1 MHYTEPGF
9 ICTPFSWERRM
20 STVDENRLILPV
32 HHSYPPARICYNEI
46 TITRRRCAIV
56 DDRVIKIP
64 QEGAARKKRFVLVV
78 DNNQRDA
85 TYLGILLQNL
95 GYNSTVAR
103 SGEEA
108 LEVISIAA
116 PALVITELVL
126 PGMNGSD
133 LFDRITR
140 NPAIPSAPV
149 IIATRISN
157 MESEDRCRRVGCAG
171 YLNKPVQPADLYR
184 AVQQALEPTPRQ
196 NIRITTSLKASIDGQ
211 STSSECVTVLS
222 DAGLFVRT
230 LEPRPNG
237 SKHTVTFLLDKRI
250 IRADAVVLYAYRFE
264 ENPGKEPGMG
274 MKFLNL
280 SPIDQDVIQSYIREH
295 VSPGIAPVDKR

>member
-1 MHYTEPGF
+1 MYTFLMKKTGKTVSGSEPR
-9 ICTPFSWERRM
+9 PWPPAPP
-20 STVDENRLILPV
+20 VILP
-32 HHSYPPARICYNEI
+32 ARYVIIGKICI
-46 TITRRRCAIV
+46 PGKGASDIV
-56 DDRVIKIP
+56 AEQAGRGQP
-64 QEGAARKKRFVLVV
+64 EAAARKKRFVLVV

-95 GYNSTVAR
+95 GYNATVAR

-140 NPAIPSAPV
+140 NPAMPAAPV
-149 IIATRISN
+149 IIATRITDL
-157 MESEDRCRRVGCAG
+157 ESEDRCRRVGCAG
-171 YLNKPVQPADLYR
+171 CLNKPVQAVDLYR

-196 NIRITTSLKASIDGQ
+196 NIRVTTSLLASIDGI
-211 STSSECVTVLS
+211 STGAEFVTVLS
-222 DAGLFVRT
+222 DAGLFIRT

-237 SKHTVTFLLDKRI
+237 TKHTVTFLLDERI
-250 IRADAVVLYAYRFE
+250 IRSDAFVLYAYRFE
-264 ENPGKEPGMG
+264 ENPSKEPGMG

-280 SPIDQDVIQSYIREH
+280 SPIDKDVIQTYIREN
-295 VSPGIAPVDKR
+295 VNPGITPHDKR

>member
-1 MHYTEPGF
+1 MGDQAKST
-9 ICTPFSWERRM
+9 SSER
-20 STVDENRLILPV
+20 
-32 HHSYPPARICYNEI
+32 
-46 TITRRRCAIV
+46 
-56 DDRVIKIP
+56 
-64 QEGAARKKRFVLVV
+64 AARKKRFVLVV

-95 GYNSTVAR
+95 GYNSTVTR

-133 LFDRITR
+133 LYDRITR
-140 NPAIPSAPV
+140 NPAMPSAPV
-149 IIATRISN
+149 IIATRIPD

-196 NIRITTSLKASIDGQ
+196 NIRIATSLKTSIDGR
-211 STSSECVTVLS
+211 SAGADYITVLS

-230 LEPRPNG
+230 LEPRPTG
-237 SKHTVTFLLDKRI
+237 SKHTVTFLLEKRI
-250 IRADAVVLYAYRFE
+250 IRADTVVLYAYRFD

-280 SPIDQDVIQSYIREH
+280 SPIDRDLIQSFIREH
-295 VSPGIAPVDKR
+295 VNPGIAPHEKP

>member
-1 MHYTEPGF
+1 VWYNTASELPKEGAA
-9 ICTPFSWERRM
+9 IV
-20 STVDENRLILPV
+20 VDEAAKGVP
-32 HHSYPPARICYNEI
+32 
-46 TITRRRCAIV
+46 
-56 DDRVIKIP
+56 
-64 QEGAARKKRFVLVV
+64 EGTARKKRFVLVV

-116 PALVITELVL
+116 PALVLTELVL

-133 LFDRITR
+133 LYDRITQ
-140 NPAIPSAPV
+140 NPAMPSAPV
-149 IIATRISN
+149 IIATRISD

-196 NIRITTSLKASIDGQ
+196 NIRITTSLKASIDGL
-211 STSSECVTVLS
+211 STGAESVTVLS
-222 DAGLFVRT
+222 DAGLFIRT
-230 LEPRPNG
+230 LEPRPHG
-237 SKHTVTFLLDKRI
+237 SKHTVTFLLEKRL

-264 ENPGKEPGMG
+264 EHPSKEPGMG

-280 SPIDQDVIQSYIREH
+280 SPVDRDVIQTYIRER
-295 VSPGIAPVDKR
+295 VSPGIAPADTP

>member
-1 MHYTEPGF
+1 MAEQAKKGSPD
-9 ICTPFSWERRM
+9 
-20 STVDENRLILPV
+20 DE
-32 HHSYPPARICYNEI
+32 
-46 TITRRRCAIV
+46 
-56 DDRVIKIP
+56 
-64 QEGAARKKRFVLVV
+64 AARKKRFVLVV

-85 TYLGILLQNL
+85 TYVGLMLQNL

-108 LEVISIAA
+108 LEIMSIAA
-116 PALVITELVL
+116 PALVISELVL

-140 NPAIPSAPV
+140 NPTLPAVPV
-149 IIATRISN
+149 IIVTKLADL
-157 MESEDRCRRVGCAG
+157 ESEDRCRRVGCAG
-171 YLNKPVQPADLYR
+171 YLNKPVQSEELYR
-184 AVQQALEPTPRQ
+184 SVQQALEPTPRQ
-196 NIRITTSLKASIDGQ
+196 NIRITTSLKASIDGI
-211 STSSECVTVLS
+211 STGAEFITVIS

-250 IRADAVVLYAYRFE
+250 IRADAVVLYVYRFE
-264 ENPGKEPGMG
+264 ENPNKEPGMG

-280 SPIDQDVIQSYIREH
+280 SPIDKDVVQTYIRKQ
-295 VSPGIAPVDKR
+295 VSPGIAPDDKR